1 MSNSSIDSVKN
12 FSDSVKNITYIIIL
26 GFILIIVTYGT
37 KISNSNF
44 FSLILKIGI
53 VGLYLYVF
61 TTVYKSL
68 SIIFNKNGLFIDPSM
83 SKVKMF
89 FILYCIFELAI
100 IFLVF
105 YILYTIFK

>member
-1 MSNSSIDSVKN
+1 MSNGSIDSLKK

-26 GFILIIVTYGT
+26 GLVLIIITYGT

-44 FSLILKIGI
+44 LSLILKLGI
-53 VGLYLYVF
+53 VGIYLYVF

-68 SIIFNKNGLFIDPSM
+68 SIIYKKDGLFIDPSM

-89 FILYCIFELAI
+89 FILYCIFELAV

-105 YILYTIFK
+105 YIFYTIFK

>member
-26 GFILIIVTYGT
+26 GLILIIVTYGT

-44 FSLILKIGI
+44 LSLILKIGI
-53 VGLYLYVF
+53 VCIYLYAF

>member
-1 MSNSSIDSVKN
+1 MSTSSIDSLKN

-26 GFILIIVTYGT
+26 GLVLIIITYGT

-44 FSLILKIGI
+44 LSLILKLGI
-53 VGLYLYVF
+53 VGIYLYVF

-68 SIIFNKNGLFIDPSM
+68 SIIFNKNGLFVDPSM

-100 IFLVF
+100 IFLVL

>member
-1 MSNSSIDSVKN
+1 MSTSSIDSLKN

-26 GFILIIVTYGT
+26 GLVLIIITYGT
-37 KISNSNF
+37 KISNGNF
-44 FSLILKIGI
+44 LSLILKLGI
-53 VGLYLYVF
+53 VGIYLYVF

-68 SIIFNKNGLFIDPSM
+68 SIIFNKNGLFVDPSL

-100 IFLVF
+100 IFLVL

>member
-1 MSNSSIDSVKN
+1 MSTSSIDSLKN

-26 GFILIIVTYGT
+26 GLVLIIITYGT
-37 KISNSNF
+37 KISNSIF
-44 FSLILKIGI
+44 LSLILKLGI
-53 VGLYLYVF
+53 VGIYLYVF

-68 SIIFNKNGLFIDPSM
+68 SIIFNKNGLFVDPSM

-100 IFLVF
+100 IFLVL